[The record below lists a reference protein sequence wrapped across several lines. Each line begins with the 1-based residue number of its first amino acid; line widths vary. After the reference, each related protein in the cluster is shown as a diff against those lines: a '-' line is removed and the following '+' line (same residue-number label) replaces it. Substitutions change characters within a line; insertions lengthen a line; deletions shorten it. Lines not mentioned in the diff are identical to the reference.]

1 LETILRYDADTL
13 KSIGEAMTTPNPKLE
28 ALRKKE
34 AAIKAQI
41 AQAEAKQRNLNRKE
55 DTRLK
60 VLVGAAFVTDV
71 GVHPE
76 TRAGVLAV
84 LDRAIIA
91 ERDREFLKAKGW
103 L

>member
-1 LETILRYDADTL
+1 
-13 KSIGEAMTTPNPKLE
+13 MTTANPKLE

-41 AQAEAKQRNLNRKE
+41 AQAEAKQRNQNRKE

-60 VLVGAAFVTDV
+60 VLVGAAILSDV
-71 GVHPE
+71 MHHPE
-76 TRAGVLAV
+76 TREGVHAV
-84 LDRAIIA
+84 LNRAIIA
-91 ERDREFLKAKGW
+91 PRDREFLKVKGW

>member
-1 LETILRYDADTL
+1 
-13 KSIGEAMTTPNPKLE
+13 MTTANPKLE

-41 AQAEAKQRNLNRKE
+41 ARAEAKQKGQERKE

-60 VLVGAAFVTDV
+60 VLVGAAILSDV
-71 GVHPE
+71 MHHPE
-76 TRAGVLAV
+76 TRAGVQAV
-84 LDRAIIA
+84 LNRAIIA
-91 ERDREFLKAKGW
+91 ERDREFLKVKGW